1 MNISD
6 VSINRPVFA
15 TMMVLSIVVFGI
27 FFYGQLKVDLYP
39 EVDVPVLTISTIYPG
54 ADPSTVESQVTD
66 TIEEAVGS
74 VSGIKTMR
82 SVSLESVSQVILEFE
97 LGVDLATVTQD
108 TRDRIGG
115 ITDLPEDAEEPTV
128 TKLDLGALPIL
139 QLALSGDAEP
149 QELARYAEDVLK
161 PELERIRG
169 VGSVELLGL
178 RERQINVEVDL
189 EALRS
194 YSLTVDDLTRA
205 LGTQN
210 VDLPGGRLTNS
221 TRELSVRTLGR
232 ARDVEAL
239 SDLVVATR
247 GASVIRVS
255 DVATVEDGLEER
267 RSIARV
273 DGKEA
278 LGVVVQKQ
286 SDGNTVEVANA
297 VMAALPKLEE
307 KAPGGTTILILQDNS
322 TQIRGSIAAVEF
334 DLLLGA
340 FLAVFIILV
349 FLRDVRATFISA
361 LALPT
366 SVIGTFAF
374 VGAMDFTLNMMTT
387 LALSLSI
394 GILID
399 DAIVVIEN
407 IVRRRTEL
415 GESPREAASAGT
427 AEIALAV
434 LAVTLSIVA
443 VFVPVAFMG
452 GMIGQ
457 FFYQFGL
464 TVAFAVL
471 LSLFVSFTLTPM
483 LSAILLKEH
492 HGHATG
498 LSGLIERVLDALD
511 GFYRR
516 LVTLALSQRLLT
528 MALAVG
534 AMFATVT
541 LLPRVGFEF
550 VPIQDNAQMTIDI
563 EMPSG
568 TSLDKTAQR
577 ASEVAAQIREQPW
590 VNSTFLSVGGGV
602 QNKVNTASILVKM
615 IPKDERTF
623 HLTEAMSW
631 VRKAMADQ
639 QGLRASVNA
648 AGGGASSG
656 EAPVQLIL
664 QGNDLDELNA
674 TAERIIKRLEE
685 KGTYV
690 DLDTNFRTGKPE
702 LTVEVDRARAA
713 DLGISSIQIASTV
726 RTLMAGTVAS
736 ELEDS
741 QGRFDI
747 MVQLP
752 PKKREDATALA
763 RAHVRTSSGE
773 LVELTDVTD
782 IHAASGPGQIERLG
796 RQRQI
801 TVSSNLEGLALGD
814 ASTEVQKIAGEEA
827 GDGVSFRL
835 GGSAESLQESVTNML
850 RALLLAIILV
860 YMILA
865 AQFESF
871 LHPVTI
877 MMSLPFSFIGAFG
890 ALLLTGTTMS
900 IFGMI
905 GLIMLMGLVTKNAIL
920 LVDFVI
926 LGQQEEGLGLN
937 EALIRAGATR
947 LRPILMTTAAMIFGM
962 LPVAIGHGEGGEV
975 RAPMGL
981 VVIGGLISSTVLT
994 LLVVPVLYNLMENAR
1009 LRVMGLFQR
1018 SPEPAQEAADP
1029 APH

>member
-1 MNISD
+1 
-6 VSINRPVFA
+6 
-15 TMMVLSIVVFGI
+15 
-27 FFYGQLKVDLYP
+27 
-39 EVDVPVLTISTIYPG
+39 
-54 ADPSTVESQVTD
+54 
-66 TIEEAVGS
+66 
-74 VSGIKTMR
+74 
-82 SVSLESVSQVILEFE
+82 
-97 LGVDLATVTQD
+97 
-108 TRDRIGG
+108 
-115 ITDLPEDAEEPTV
+115 
-128 TKLDLGALPIL
+128 
-139 QLALSGDAEP
+139 
-149 QELARYAEDVLK
+149 
-161 PELERIRG
+161 
-169 VGSVELLGL
+169 
-178 RERQINVEVDL
+178 
-189 EALRS
+189 
-194 YSLTVDDLTRA
+194 
-205 LGTQN
+205 
-210 VDLPGGRLTNS
+210 
-221 TRELSVRTLGR
+221 
-232 ARDVEAL
+232 
-239 SDLVVATR
+239 
-247 GASVIRVS
+247 
-255 DVATVEDGLEER
+255 
-267 RSIARV
+267 
-273 DGKEA
+273 
-278 LGVVVQKQ
+278 
-286 SDGNTVEVANA
+286 
-297 VMAALPKLEE
+297 
-307 KAPGGTTILILQDNS
+307 
-322 TQIRGSIAAVEF
+322 
-334 DLLLGA
+334 
-340 FLAVFIILV
+340 
-349 FLRDVRATFISA
+349 
-361 LALPT
+361 
-366 SVIGTFAF
+366 
-374 VGAMDFTLNMMTT
+374 
-387 LALSLSI
+387 
-394 GILID
+394 
-399 DAIVVIEN
+399 
-407 IVRRRTEL
+407 
-415 GESPREAASAGT
+415 
-427 AEIALAV
+427 
-434 LAVTLSIVA
+434 
-443 VFVPVAFMG
+443 
-452 GMIGQ
+452 
-457 FFYQFGL
+457 
-464 TVAFAVL
+464 
-471 LSLFVSFTLTPM
+471 
-483 LSAILLKEH
+483 
-492 HGHATG
+492 
-498 LSGLIERVLDALD
+498 
-511 GFYRR
+511 
-516 LVTLALSQRLLT
+516 
-528 MALAVG
+528 
-534 AMFATVT
+534 
-541 LLPRVGFEF
+541 
-550 VPIQDNAQMTIDI
+550 
-563 EMPSG
+563 
-568 TSLDKTAQR
+568 
-577 ASEVAAQIREQPW
+577 
-590 VNSTFLSVGGGV
+590 
-602 QNKVNTASILVKM
+602 M